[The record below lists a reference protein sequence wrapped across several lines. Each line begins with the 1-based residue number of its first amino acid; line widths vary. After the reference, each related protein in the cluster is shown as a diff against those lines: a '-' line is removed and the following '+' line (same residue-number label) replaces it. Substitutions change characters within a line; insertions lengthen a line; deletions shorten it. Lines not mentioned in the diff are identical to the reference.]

1 MISFFIKAAQTF
13 SYRESRNGN
22 LRGIHRISKSIRC
35 NLERTRILSFG
46 PWKLKSQSLPGLL
59 VDQ

>member
-1 MISFFIKAAQTF
+1 MISFFLKAVQKF

-35 NLERTRILSFG
+35 NLEKTKILFFG

-59 VDQ
+59 ADQ